1 LHWHVKKLKCN
12 SIHNCVRSNIILNQQ
27 KKTNKKKQKQ
37 KQNKQK
43 TKSNKQTE
51 LPSNAGAIITV
62 VITKQVRQ
70 GYATLLN
77 TFKFK
82 TIELYGTVIIFIV
95 GSGFKLLHMEWLF
108 NI

>member
-1 LHWHVKKLKCN
+1 LRPKQHHFKSTKKNK
-12 SIHNCVRSNIILNQQ
+12 Q
-27 KKTNKKKQKQ
+27 KKNKNKNKNKTNK
-37 KQNKQK
+37 K

-70 GYATLLN
+70 GYATLSN